1 MTTTDFQGVAEAP
14 RTNPFYFTAWRWHF
28 YSGLYVIPFLL
39 MLAVTGL
46 IMLWI
51 SALTDLNGERAVVPV
66 SGAMLPVST
75 LQAAAEAA
83 VPAGTATQFIAPMA
97 EGRVAVFRV
106 DAGDEATT
114 VLVDPTTGQIVNS
127 FPWRAGWYDFATDIH
142 GTLLIGDTGDWLI
155 EAAASL
161 GIILVVTGLYLHWP
175 RNGRGAASLIVP
187 NLAARGR
194 NLWKSLHG
202 VVGFWMSVVM
212 LVFLVSGLSWTGIW
226 GAKIVQAWSTFP
238 AEKWDAVPLSDATH
252 ADMNHA
258 DAKEVPWTLEQT
270 PLPASGSL
278 AGKQAIAGPVTID
291 TVAEFAA
298 GLGFPGRF
306 QINLPA
312 DETGVWTVSHD
323 SMSNDGHDPSADRTL
338 HIDRHTGNVLAD
350 IPYANYSAYAK
361 MMAWGIA
368 FHEGDLGVWNIALN
382 TVFCL
387 AMIFLPIS
395 GLVLWWKRRPVGA
408 GRLAAPPQ
416 AKAEP
421 FWATAVLIVVVMAV
435 AFPLAGVAIVIV
447 ALLDWLVIQR
457 IAPLKRLLA

>member
-1 MTTTDFQGVAEAP
+1 LE
-14 RTNPFYFTAWRWHF
+14 
-28 YSGLYVIPFLL
+28 
-39 MLAVTGL
+39 
-46 IMLWI
+46 
-51 SALTDLNGERAVVPV
+51 
-66 SGAMLPVST
+66 
-75 LQAAAEAA
+75 
-83 VPAGTATQFIAPMA
+83 IASRC
-97 EGRVAVFRV
+97 GRVLDVRRY
-106 DAGDEATT
+106 AG
-114 VLVDPTTGQIVNS
+114 VPCV
-127 FPWRAGWYDFATDIH
+127 
-142 GTLLIGDTGDWLI
+142 
-155 EAAASL
+155 
-161 GIILVVTGLYLHWP
+161 
-175 RNGRGAASLIVP
+175 GA
-187 NLAARGR
+187 
-194 NLWKSLHG
+194 
-202 VVGFWMSVVM
+202 
-212 LVFLVSGLSWTGIW
+212 SWTGIW

-238 AEKWDAVPLSDATH
+238 TEKWDAVPLSDATH

-421 FWATAVLIVVVMAV
+421 FWATAVLIVVVLAV